1 MNKYFSVFKT
11 GFKQEKDALF
21 DMIMRCVMYFIITY
35 ILIEL
40 WKYIYGTG
48 ANTLINGFALDQMIW
63 YLVISECIV
72 NSVKGVQITRA
83 ITNEIKTGS
92 IAYKLNKP
100 YNYYLYNVSSFM
112 AKSSFTLLFTI
123 PTAILIGTL
132 FIGVPHTF
140 VWVQIVPCIITF
152 VLSVFLAW
160 CVYGIVGLLA
170 FWVQDSTPFYWIV
183 SKLFMLLGMFFPV
196 EFFPIWLQP
205 IIKYSP
211 IYSIM
216 SGPATLVANF
226 SWESF
231 GWVVLSQIVWIAI
244 AIVIGLLVYKL
255 GKRRVTNNGG

>member
-1 MNKYFSVFKT
+1 MNKYLSVFKT
-11 GFKQEKDALF
+11 GFKQEKDAIF
-21 DMIMRCVMYFIITY
+21 DMVMRCIMYVIITY

-48 ANTLINGFALDQMIW
+48 TNTIINGFALDQMIW
-63 YLVISECIV
+63 YLVISECVV
-72 NSVKGVQITRA
+72 NSVKGNQITRS

-100 YNYYLYNVSSFM
+100 YNYYLYNISSFM
-112 AKSSFTLLFTI
+112 AKSSFTMLFTI
-123 PTAILIGTL
+123 PTAILIGIV
-132 FIGVPHTF
+132 FIGVPETF
-140 VWVQIVPCIITF
+140 VWIQVLPCIITF
-152 VLSVFLAW
+152 ILSVFLAW
-160 CVYGIVGLLA
+160 CVYGIVGLIA
-170 FWVQDSTPFYWIV
+170 FWAQDSTPFYWVV

-196 EFFPIWLQP
+196 EFFPVWLQP

-226 SWESF
+226 SWELF
-231 GWVVLSQIVWIAI
+231 GGVVASQIVWIVI
-244 AIVIGLLVYKL
+244 AIFIGLLVYKA